1 LFYFVVVT
9 YLTAGAKKTSFAD
22 RTFSVGKW
30 QATMLTLLCNLRHDQ
45 SQSSAQAQAVIQHVN
60 TLKRELE
67 EQDANNM
74 QPVLA
79 LRGDT
84 YLFDGRDL
92 HWGNASENAGEGRF
106 VVYSQAVSRMLL
118 EKWHADQALQV
129 LTTYYSAEYVVDRRT
144 IASPTF
150 LHSLWLY
157 ASNDVLAIKK
167 SKIAD
172 EARALWL
179 KLAEVASHSTW
190 PQAVCQSCVSN
201 SLEDLVK
208 CTVHDCW
215 MGAIHEDC
223 MPIQGNMNSWKCF
236 SCLTSGQ

>member
-1 LFYFVVVT
+1 MVT

-22 RTFSVGKW
+22 RTFSVGEW

-45 SQSSAQAQAVIQHVN
+45 CQSTSAQAVIEHVN
-60 TLKRELE
+60 TLKHELE
-67 EQDANNM
+67 KQDANNV
-74 QPVLA
+74 QPELA
-79 LRGDT
+79 LRGAT

-92 HWGNASENAGEGRF
+92 HWGNASENASEGRF
-106 VVYSQAVSRMLL
+106 VVYSQAVSRILL
-118 EKWHADQALQV
+118 EKWHADQALL

-144 IASPTF
+144 IASPAF
-150 LHSLWLY
+150 LQNLWLY
-157 ASNDVLAIKK
+157 ASNDVLTIKK

-179 KLAEVASHSTW
+179 QLAEVASHSTW
-190 PQAVCQSCVSN
+190 PKAVCQGCVSN
-201 SLEDLVK
+201 SSEKLVK

-215 MGAIHEDC
+215 IGAIHEDC
-223 MPIQGNMNSWKCF
+223 RPLSWKNESPWKCS